1 MAEGRANAAT
11 VTPAM
16 TSVRSRVLEYDDSV
30 RANGTYRVVRGGR
43 LFDAKA
49 PRPW

>member
-1 MAEGRANAAT
+1 
-11 VTPAM
+11 M
-16 TSVRSRVLEYDDSV
+16 TSVRSRVLEYDDSD

-43 LFDAKA
+43 LSDAKA